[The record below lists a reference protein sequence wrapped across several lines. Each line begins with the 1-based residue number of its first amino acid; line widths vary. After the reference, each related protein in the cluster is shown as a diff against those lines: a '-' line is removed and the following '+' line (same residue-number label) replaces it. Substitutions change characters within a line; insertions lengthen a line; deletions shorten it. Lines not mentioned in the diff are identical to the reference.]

1 MAGILRRVDKGLI
14 LWTQSSPGTFCIDQ
28 KFSLQFKLKLTS
40 PLRHFRWVCLQTSA
54 TGVHEVN
61 SICVVCVILVIR
73 CLHTSAGS
81 YPIHRLQSN
90 DLAQLYRGRIL
101 LSANVEGGEKSMP
114 AYLVCCHTTGAAVRS
129 ALFHTDTDAWAGR
142 EFYAAGC
149 LVNRFTYLLHYEKPL
164 MVYSHEPE
172 ATLSLLLVFRV
183 RKRRGIAVGRSWMN
197 VIDGRWKKGCPGRGD
212 TWNVVDTVLT
222 RSRPKGEIR
231 NLTINRH
238 RAGVSST
245 RHSRKT
251 GIFGIMSIIY
261 ASCLSSGYNQK
272 ASRASAHTV
281 WSQRSMES
289 HNGYRQQR
297 HLSNLCTA
305 KLIFKQLFLT

>member
-1 MAGILRRVDKGLI
+1 MKNNILNKSANSWCGLESMAGILRRVDKGLI

-129 ALFHTDTDAWAGR
+129 GQAGS
-142 EFYAAGC
+142 FM
-149 LVNRFTYLLHYEKPL
+149 L
-164 MVYSHEPE
+164 
-172 ATLSLLLVFRV
+172 
-183 RKRRGIAVGRSWMN
+183 
-197 VIDGRWKKGCPGRGD
+197 PG
-212 TWNVVDTVLT
+212 
-222 RSRPKGEIR
+222 
-231 NLTINRH
+231 
-238 RAGVSST
+238 
-245 RHSRKT
+245 
-251 GIFGIMSIIY
+251 
-261 ASCLSSGYNQK
+261 
-272 ASRASAHTV
+272 V
-281 WSQRSMES
+281 WSTDSLTSCTMRS
-289 HNGYRQQR
+289 H
-297 HLSNLCTA
+297 
-305 KLIFKQLFLT
+305 